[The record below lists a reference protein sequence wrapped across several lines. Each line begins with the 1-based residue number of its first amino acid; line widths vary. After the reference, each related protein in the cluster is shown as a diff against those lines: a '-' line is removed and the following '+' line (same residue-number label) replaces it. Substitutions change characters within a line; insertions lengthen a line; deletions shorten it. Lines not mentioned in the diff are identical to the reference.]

1 MSGWGRAHHTDEIPA
16 AVLSHQLLLAAATL
30 DDAAQPPIEHDVGA
44 VGAVA
49 LPGVGG
55 GSYRVRQWPRQL
67 LSVEVAVGVAP
78 VERASRLHRR
88 PVNSKVHLAHEG

>member
-1 MSGWGRAHHTDEIPA
+1 MEWRGHRSGAAFPGPMCMLGVARQTGLGEIRGKGWGRAHHTDEIPA
-16 AVLSHQLLLAAATL
+16 AVLSHQLLLATATL

-55 GSYRVRQWPRQL
+55 GSYRVRQ
-67 LSVEVAVGVAP
+67 
-78 VERASRLHRR
+78 
-88 PVNSKVHLAHEG
+88 